1 MANIYIFI
9 SFIFQLLMFVYF
21 VQYKK
26 WLIYK
31 SPISLVERKVKKKKT
46 FTSLGAVFGIF
57 LISNLFQSDFINF
70 QTLIVLS
77 ILFVIGFLDDIINLS
92 VFTKTFLLSL
102 TSLVVGINTEYY
114 SLELLVSKNIII
126 LFTVVLFFYFINANN
141 FLDGLDGYL
150 SQHYLFFILYF
161 FIILFNFHGTITI
174 QFFLALTLPVI
185 IFLYYNLK
193 GLCMM
198 GDCGS
203 MLLGAIIFF
212 LNMIIFKNHYYI
224 ELLIINIY
232 LFVEIPLT
240 IFKRL
245 FYGRIITARDFDY
258 SFLKL
263 VIVNKKKH
271 IYIFSRFFI
280 YNISIL
286 FALLISLYLSK
297 LLGVIISLSST
308 MFYLLFLNQKIE
320 KSKRRYS

>member
-1 MANIYIFI
+1 MSNIYIFS

-26 WLIYK
+26 WSIVK
-31 SPISLVERKVKKKKT
+31 SPISLIERKVKKNKV
-46 FTSLGAVFGIF
+46 FTGLGLIFGVF
-57 LISNLFQSDFINF
+57 LILNLFLSDFINF
-70 QTLIVLS
+70 QIVIILS

-92 VFTKTFLLSL
+92 VFTKTFLLSF
-102 TSLVVGINTEYY
+102 TSLLVGISTELN
-114 SLELLVSKNIII
+114 SLELLIGKNVVL
-126 LFTVVLFFYFINANN
+126 LFTALLFFYFINANN

-161 FIILFNFHGTITI
+161 FIILFNFNATINI
-174 QFFLALTLPVI
+174 QYFLILTLPII

-193 GLCMM
+193 GICMM

-212 LNMIIFKNHYYI
+212 LNLIVLRNHYYI
-224 ELLIINIY
+224 EFIIINIY
-232 LFVEIPLT
+232 LFTEVPLT

-245 FYGRIITARDFDY
+245 FNGRIVSARDFGY

-263 VIVNKKKH
+263 VINNNKEH
-271 IYIFSRFFI
+271 IYVFNKFFI

-286 FALLISLYLSK
+286 IALLISLYSSK
-297 LLGVIISLSST
+297 LLGVTLSLSST
-308 MFYLLFLNQKIE
+308 MIYLLFLNQKI
-320 KSKRRYS
+320 KTSKH